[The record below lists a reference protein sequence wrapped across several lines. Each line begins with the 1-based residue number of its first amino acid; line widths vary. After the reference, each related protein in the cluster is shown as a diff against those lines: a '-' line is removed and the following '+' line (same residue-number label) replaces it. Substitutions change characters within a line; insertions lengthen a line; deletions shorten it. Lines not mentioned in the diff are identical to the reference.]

1 MKMEDFK
8 KLQQVQL
15 EIMDEVHRVCVE
27 NDICYYIIGGTALG
41 AKRHGGFIPWDLDI
55 DIAMPRK
62 DYEKFAK
69 VSTEKLSSKFA
80 YRNFKSVSSFIPPHA
95 LVCMKNTEVIFRY
108 GKFNPKEEVREI
120 YLDIFPLDTAP
131 ENYKLQLKQAE
142 KLSKLKRLK
151 VLKRGYNFNNNI
163 IKRTAKWFVSNILI
177 IKSMDQINAD
187 FDKLCR
193 TYEGSNSPYIC
204 SMASHYSYKKQCMDK
219 KIYGKPTLIK
229 FEDRSFYAPERL
241 EEYLTIIYGDY
252 MKLPP
257 ESERNI
263 NLEIFESV
271 KFSDE

>member
-27 NDICYYIIGGTALG
+27 NNICYYIIGGTALG

-62 DYEKFAK
+62 DYEEFAK
-69 VSTEKLSSKFA
+69 ICTKELSPKFT
-80 YRNFKSVSSFIPPHA
+80 YRCFKNVTSFINPHA
-95 LVCMKNTEVIFRY
+95 LVCMKNTAVNFRFR
-108 GKFNPKEEVREI
+108 KFNLKEAEREI

-131 ENYKLQLKQAE
+131 QTSDLQIKQAN
-142 KLSKLKRLK
+142 KLKKIKRLK
-151 VLKRGYNFNNNI
+151 ELKRGYNYDNNP
-163 IKRTAKWFVSNILI
+163 IKRTIKWVVSNIFI
-177 IKSMDQINAD
+177 IKSMDRINSD
-187 FDKLCR
+187 FDKMSRL
-193 TYEGSNSPYIC
+193 YENSDSPFIC
-204 SMASHYSYKKQCMDK
+204 SMASHYSYKKQCMHK
-219 KIYGKPTLIK
+219 SVYGNPVLVK
-229 FEDRSFYAPERL
+229 FEDRRYYAPEKL

-257 ESERNI
+257 ESEQKI

-271 KFSDE
+271 KFADN